1 MLYDVQLLCHT
12 CHNYQ
17 GGHTNYRICDHCDQ
31 CGHYS
36 TMVRHAI
43 IGVTTVPQLSN
54 WSQWLDV
61 CEFSAK
67 YSKVATQSINT
78 SKSTDMHGQT
88 YSKSFSYGE

>member
-1 MLYDVQLLCHT
+1 MLYDAQLLCHT

-78 SKSTDMHGQT
+78 FKSTDMHGQT